1 MENYDDVVLTTRIRL
16 ARNVKGYNFTNNMID
31 KQKQEL
37 LDYIKDR
44 LGNSYNVLELNN
56 MDDVTKK
63 SLVETHIISKE
74 LLLNNNTAIIVDEKN
89 KITTML
95 NEEDHF
101 RIQAL
106 ENAFNIDKA
115 YENINIFFVDFSSKI
130 EYAYNDDYGYITACP
145 TCLGTGMRVSVMLH
159 LPALEKIGALEKIFN
174 EISGLGI
181 AIRGI
186 YGENTSGEGSIFQIS
201 NQKTLGIEEEQI
213 IEQVKQVT
221 KYIVKQERKA
231 REIIKTKLEVKD
243 EIMRSLGVA
252 KYSILMTKKEAMQ
265 ILSNIRLGI
274 NMDIISDIS
283 LDKINNIIEGIGINT
298 LRKKLK
304 DNFPR
309 EEENIKRAE
318 YIKNNI

>member
-106 ENAFNIDKA
+106 ENAFNIDKP
-115 YENINIFFVDFSSKI
+115 YENIKKVDEDFSSKI

-298 LRKKLK
+298 LRKNLK

>member
-106 ENAFNIDKA
+106 EKAFNIDKA
-115 YENINIFFVDFSSKI
+115 YENIKKVDEDFSSKI

-186 YGENTSGEGSIFQIS
+186 YGENTTGEGSIFQIS

-298 LRKKLK
+298 LRKNLK
-304 DNFPR
+304 DNFSR